1 MHNELIYNIFED
13 HDIETRID
21 DVITFILAKGK
32 FVFYYREAE
41 NFVNKLNWNI
51 YISLTYI

>member
-41 NFVNKLNWNI
+41 NFVNKLN
-51 YISLTYI
+51 